1 MELEYLSVCS
11 LYFDHVPL
19 FLHYD
24 DDVVVASR
32 PKPRGRWSILREVF
46 STELVYDVYSSY
58 SSFDIIAIVAAV
70 YGYSLSRPSIAIVV
84 E

>member
-1 MELEYLSVCS
+1 MCS

-46 STELVYDVYSSY
+46 STELVYVCVYPSY